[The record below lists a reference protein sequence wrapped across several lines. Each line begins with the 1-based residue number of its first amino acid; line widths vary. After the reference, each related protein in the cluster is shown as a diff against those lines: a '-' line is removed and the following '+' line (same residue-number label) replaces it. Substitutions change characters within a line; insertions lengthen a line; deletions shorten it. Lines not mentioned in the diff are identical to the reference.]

1 LQIPTILPNYSNFY
15 RACQGIFARD
25 NLQSFYLFLFILTKN
40 SLFFRSKRAKLGIL
54 TVTIDYT
61 HPARTRLAQTH
72 PAHSHLAR
80 TRPTACALLELALL
94 KLALLKLT
102 LPHVPCSHSSYR
114 MRLARTHLTACALL
128 ALTFP
133 HEPFQKINPRN
144 FANRAGIYKQIVV
157 FLINRLFYQEITHA
171 VGLYCSFL
179 SPFG

>member
-40 SLFFRSKRAKLGIL
+40 SLFFRCKRAKLGIL

-80 TRPTACALLELALL
+80 TRPTACALL
-94 KLALLKLT
+94 T
-102 LPHVPCSHSSYR
+102 
-114 MRLARTHLTACALL
+114 
-128 ALTFP
+128 LTFP

-157 FLINRLFYQEITHA
+157 FLIKRLFYQETNHA